1 MESINLLSG
10 IRTKK
15 VAGQYEGQ
23 PFWSKK
29 TTWLGLAVLVVV
41 GIVGYVLTMT
51 PFASVTEN
59 TTKGTSSGGNSKV
72 GGCDSLKPHE
82 PTVLIY
88 NRVPKAGS
96 SSMTHLLSKLSSKNG
111 FKMLGWFDLPSH
123 DYDAVQ
129 KAVNEALK
137 KGRKTV
143 IAQHFHFPEIIN
155 KKVAYINVV
164 REPVSRCTSQ
174 YYYLRY
180 GDRNEKDRRKV
191 LDKFGDLSI
200 DECIDTGKY
209 DSCFNC
215 DGFKQSLFFC
225 GKDGGPC
232 KGSKPSDILD
242 TAKRTIDSQ
251 YTVGAIEDFEGTV
264 AVMEKLYPSF
274 FKGGL
279 ELLKKVK
286 PQRVTQG
293 VTKEYVKPSEASKE
307 VIQGLLKQDVEL
319 YDYVV
324 SKLEHM
330 KQCLL

>member
-1 MESINLLSG
+1 MDMESLNLLSG
-10 IRTKK
+10 NNTKK

-23 PFWSKK
+23 QTFCSKK
-29 TTWLGLAVLVVV
+29 TTWFGVVVLVIVV
-41 GIVGYVLTMT
+41 LVGYLVFM
-51 PFASVTEN
+51 PSAPVASSASQIQSVEC
-59 TTKGTSSGGNSKV
+59 NSY
-72 GGCDSLKPHE
+72 SRERE

-96 SSMTHLLSKLSSKNG
+96 SSMTNLLSKLSSKHG

-123 DYDAVQ
+123 DYDAVE
-129 KAVNEALK
+129 KAVNDALK
-137 KGRKTV
+137 RGKKTV

-155 KKVAYINVV
+155 ENVAYINVV

-180 GDRNEKDRRKV
+180 GDRKEEDRKKV
-191 LDKFGDLSI
+191 LDKYGDLTI
-200 DECIDTGKY
+200 DECIDTGAY

-225 GKDGGPC
+225 GRDGGPC
-232 KGSKPSDILD
+232 KTYKPNDILD
-242 TAKRTIDSQ
+242 RAKRTIDSH

-293 VTKEYVKPSEASKE
+293 VTKEYIKPSNASRD
-307 VIQGLLKQDVEL
+307 VIQDLLKQDVEL

-324 SKLEHM
+324 NKLEHL